1 MPRSRLYLDDG
12 RVLVRQEQPGD
23 VEIVRVIVA
32 AAFARPDAPD
42 QITVEV
48 TLLDELR
55 ADEGWL
61 PPLSLV
67 AAEPASGEVVGHV
80 VCTRGSVD
88 GKSALG
94 LGPLA
99 VRPDRQRRG
108 VGPALMHSVLGAADA
123 LGEALVALLGE
134 PEFYG
139 RYGFR
144 GSSEYGVA
152 PPDPR
157 WGSYFQVRTLRI
169 SPTLGHVRLRGAVKP
184 ALNSGTLPAPAPRW
198 PPGRETIT
206 PTAKA
211 YGLRGR
217 AWPTG
222 RSRITSAASF
232 KIRSHPGRK
241 RGRKP

>member
-1 MPRSRLYLDDG
+1 M
-12 RVLVRQEQPGD
+12 LVRQEQPGD

-42 QITVEV
+42 QIPVEV

-99 VRPDRQRRG
+99 VRPTG
-108 VGPALMHSVLGAADA
+108 SGA
-123 LGEALVALLGE
+123 
-134 PEFYG
+134 
-139 RYGFR
+139 
-144 GSSEYGVA
+144 GSG
-152 PPDPR
+152 
-157 WGSYFQVRTLRI
+157 QL
-169 SPTLGHVRLRGAVKP
+169 
-184 ALNSGTLPAPAPRW
+184 
-198 PPGRETIT
+198 
-206 PTAKA
+206 
-211 YGLRGR
+211 
-217 AWPTG
+217 
-222 RSRITSAASF
+222 
-232 KIRSHPGRK
+232 
-241 RGRKP
+241 